1 MALIGN
7 KVTESEIRRWLVDRN
22 YGARSAVFEEVE
34 LVAIQRPGWVQ
45 VFRFQLTAKTPD
57 GRKVP
62 LYGALR
68 DDGRVGGRFRV
79 SESREERDAW
89 LAEWSGRLSPSH
101 SPTSAPPPRWAV
113 RLLLGGVAL
122 LVLVALISR

>member
-1 MALIGN
+1 MPLIGN
-7 KVTESEIRRWLVDRN
+7 KVTEAEIRRWLVDQK
-22 YGARSAVFEEVE
+22 YGARSATFDEVE

-68 DDGRVGGRFRV
+68 DDGRVGGKFRV
-79 SESREERDAW
+79 SESREERDNW
-89 LAEWSGRLSPSH
+89 LGEWSGKLGPSH
-101 SPTSAPPPRWAV
+101 SPNTDPPPRWLV
-113 RLLLGGVAL
+113 GLLLAGVAAM
-122 LVLVALISR
+122 VALALLMR